1 MQRLNRTERPA
12 QHDHLMRAER
22 LRAVSLVSPATLL
35 LTVMFILPLLLFVRF
50 SFNQFVP
57 GEFMKT
63 AWTLENYVKFLSD
76 PYYLRILL
84 RTIIISVTSTVLA
97 LILAFPVSYFLARLR
112 KRWKSLLI
120 IIVVFPLLLGN
131 VIRAMG

>member
-1 MQRLNRTERPA
+1 MQRVNRTERPA

-22 LRAVSLVSPATLL
+22 IRAASLVSPATLL

-63 AWTLENYVKFLSD
+63 AWTMENYIKFLSD
-76 PYYLRILL
+76 PYYLKILL
-84 RTIIISVTSTVLA
+84 RTIS
-97 LILAFPVSYFLARLR
+97 FP
-112 KRWKSLLI
+112 
-120 IIVVFPLLLGN
+120 
-131 VIRAMG
+131 